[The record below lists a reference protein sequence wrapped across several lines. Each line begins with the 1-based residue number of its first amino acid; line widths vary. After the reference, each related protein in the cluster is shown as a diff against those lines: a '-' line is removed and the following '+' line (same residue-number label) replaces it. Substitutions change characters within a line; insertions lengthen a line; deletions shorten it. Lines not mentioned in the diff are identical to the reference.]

1 MKIRYSYTYKKYPN
15 CYEASCYSKRR
26 SEEASRLAMLG
37 FFVLLFGI
45 CGIINIFT
53 TGLPDKQILQIILDI
68 IAISFCVFYFYY
80 LFVLRNI
87 ITENEIAIIFT
98 RADYGW
104 DVPIEIYE
112 TIEIMRLRNKKIL
125 MKKIINFSVV
135 YILILTV
142 ILFVGWFILNT

>member
-1 MKIRYSYTYKKYPN
+1 
-15 CYEASCYSKRR
+15 
-26 SEEASRLAMLG
+26 MLG